1 MPIVRINDSADPRLA
16 EYRHLRERDLHGRE
30 GVFIGEQPL
39 IVERMLALDGVTR
52 SVLVIESREAW
63 LRETLAALGREDAQC
78 FIAPRDVVASIAG
91 FDVHR
96 GILAAGNRHSFDHRT
111 LKDVLPPNDH
121 PATVLCCESINNIDN
136 IGALFRIGAAFGADA
151 ILLDEACHDPLYR
164 KALRVSIGHA
174 LAIPFVRSTSWNDD
188 LQALKDQFDCTLI
201 GAATTGTSLHQCLP
215 QPPKRLAVVMGC
227 EFDGLTEATLALCE
241 HTVRIPMAPGVDSL
255 NVGVAA
261 AILLDRLSPATRR

>member
-1 MPIVRINDSADPRLA
+1 MPIVRINDSTDPRLA

-39 IVERMLALDGVTR
+39 IVERMLAMDGVTR
-52 SVLVIESREAW
+52 SVLVIEGREAW
-63 LRETLAALGREDAQC
+63 LKKTLAALGREDVEC
-78 FIAPRDVVASIAG
+78 FVAPRDVVATIAG

-96 GILAAGNRHSFDHRT
+96 GILAAGNRRPFDHKT
-111 LKDVLPPNDH
+111 LGDVLPPLEG

-136 IGALFRIGAAFGADA
+136 IGALFRIGAAFGVDA

-164 KALRVSIGHA
+164 KSLRVSIGHA
-174 LAIPFVRSTSWNDD
+174 LAIPFVRSTSWSDD
-188 LQALKDQFDCTLI
+188 LESLKDQFGCTLI
-201 GAATTGTSLHQCLP
+201 GAATTGTSLHHCLS
-215 QPPKRLAVVMGC
+215 QPPKRLAVIMGG
-227 EFDGLTEATLALCE
+227 EFDGLTAATLALCN

-261 AILLDRLSPATRR
+261 AIMLDRLSPAERR